1 MRRAWLALACICSLS
16 CAGSHAEA
24 AHAAGPALDPGP
36 IRSPAVMPYDL
47 QWRQH
52 VTASWPTGR
61 RSFDAVVQQRHGE
74 LMMIGLSPAGMPGF
88 VLRLKPSGAI
98 EVENRTGQ
106 ELPFRPEYILADV
119 QRVLY
124 PWLPPPAAGLDGEL
138 QGEVA
143 GLRVRER
150 YVHGALVERTFQ
162 RAAPT
167 DKQRAHAAD
176 GGSVRI
182 VYERGSP
189 GADVAK
195 RVSVDNGWFG
205 YRLQIETLSQS
216 RLSDP
221 PRP

>member
-1 MRRAWLALACICSLS
+1 MT
-16 CAGSHAEA
+16 
-24 AHAAGPALDPGP
+24 
-36 IRSPAVMPYDL
+36 YDL

-74 LMMIGLSPAGMPGF
+74 LIMIGLSPAGMPGF

-143 GLRVRER
+143 GLRVSER
-150 YVHGALVERTFQ
+150 YEHGALVERTFQ
-162 RAAPT
+162 RTQPAA
-167 DKQRAHAAD
+167 DSSAHAAVS
-176 GGSVRI
+176 GSVRI
-182 VYERGSP
+182 LYERTGTDT
-189 GADVAK
+189 DVAK

-205 YRLQIETLSQS
+205 YRLEIETLSQS
-216 RLSDP
+216 RLADP
-221 PRP
+221 PRQ

>member
-1 MRRAWLALACICSLS
+1 MMRRAWLALACVGSLS
-16 CAGSHAEA
+16 SACAHAPA
-24 AHAAGPALDPGP
+24 AAGPTRVVDPGP
-36 IRSPAVMPYDL
+36 IRSPAVMTYDL

-74 LMMIGLSPAGMPGF
+74 LTMIGLSPMGMPGF

-124 PWLPPPAAGLDGEL
+124 PWLPPAAAGLDGEL
-138 QGEVA
+138 RGEVA
-143 GLRVRER
+143 GLRVSER
-150 YVHGALVERTFQ
+150 YVRGVLVERTFQ
-162 RAAPT
+162 RVNA
-167 DKQRAHAAD
+167 AAD

-182 VYERGSP
+182 VYERSGP
-189 GADVAK
+189 DADVAK

-205 YRLQIETLSQS
+205 YRLEIETLSQS
-216 RLSDP
+216 RLP
-221 PRP
+221 NQPRQ